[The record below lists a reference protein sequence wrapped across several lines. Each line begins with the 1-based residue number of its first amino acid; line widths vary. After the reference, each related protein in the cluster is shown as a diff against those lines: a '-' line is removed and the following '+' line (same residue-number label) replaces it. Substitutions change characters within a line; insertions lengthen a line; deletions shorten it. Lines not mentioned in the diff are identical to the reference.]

1 LNINKLDPTNTKAI
15 LGFINSILNNYSL
28 KIKAYQISKQNK
40 KIPFYR
46 LEPLIIIYDGEE
58 EAEDELTI

>member
-15 LGFINSILNNYSL
+15 LGFINSILNNYNL
-28 KIKAYQISKQNK
+28 KIKAYQLTKQNR

-46 LEPLIIIYDGEE
+46 LEPLIIIYEGEE
-58 EAEDELTI
+58 EADELLI